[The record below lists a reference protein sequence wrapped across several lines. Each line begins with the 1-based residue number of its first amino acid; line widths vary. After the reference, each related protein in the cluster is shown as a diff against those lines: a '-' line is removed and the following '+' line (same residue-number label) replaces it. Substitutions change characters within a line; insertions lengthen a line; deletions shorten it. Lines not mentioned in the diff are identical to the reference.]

1 MQGRAINFDSGATL
15 RRPRLADRQ
24 TDVFVGTEFNGQW
37 LIVSYDSANKKKHHK
52 SIIHCVRSDVL
63 FKTTN
68 VGAPNNT
75 DFIQW
80 GAVAENLPVNLI
92 VQQMN
97 ISIMGTENV
106 WFNVL
111 VQMHFIQRKQL
122 SETNCPGEGVLVA
135 TKFNV
140 TFLPLRLCY
149 VNTSTCFSK
158 DAENLTTYGYV
169 LWSMQSDCLYS
180 SLFFEHYNRI
190 LLCDWVIELC
200 SVRLIDGVSSHNA
213 FAFYLT

>member
-75 DFIQW
+75 DFAYRRRQGGK
-80 GAVAENLPVNLI
+80 GAMPPKL
-92 VQQMN
+92 
-97 ISIMGTENV
+97 
-106 WFNVL
+106 FRKYCHFVL
-111 VQMHFIQRKQL
+111 
-122 SETNCPGEGVLVA
+122 
-135 TKFNV
+135 
-140 TFLPLRLCY
+140 
-149 VNTSTCFSK
+149 
-158 DAENLTTYGYV
+158 
-169 LWSMQSDCLYS
+169 
-180 SLFFEHYNRI
+180 
-190 LLCDWVIELC
+190 
-200 SVRLIDGVSSHNA
+200 
-213 FAFYLT
+213 